1 MSASAGPPVRRSGT
15 PAIAVASLYQ
25 ENLVTRQTGRAV
37 RDGIERLFSNRCGE
51 ALAVIDFRDV
61 AVIDFSCADEV
72 VAKLVMGS
80 GEDPDSP
87 ENRFV
92 LVRGVREHH
101 LDPVECALRRRGLA
115 VAAERASG
123 EPVLL
128 GDVDPDAGEAWHML
142 CACGRIRSHE
152 LARRLGL
159 EPESCDQ
166 ILSELYRRRL
176 VRRCG
181 DSFESLSF
189 TFTASTADEARAP
202 DELRGIDRPEPLDG

>member
-1 MSASAGPPVRRSGT
+1 MLLTDVADAPERTTPLQPRTVRRR
-15 PAIAVASLYQ
+15 I
-25 ENLVTRQTGRAV
+25 
-37 RDGIERLFSNRCGE
+37 
-51 ALAVIDFRDV
+51 LA
-61 AVIDFSCADEV
+61 
-72 VAKLVMGS
+72 LVMNRWS
-80 GEDPDSP
+80 GC
-87 ENRFV
+87 R
-92 LVRGVREHH
+92 
-101 LDPVECALRRRGLA
+101 AA

-159 EPESCDQ
+159 EPESCDLL
-166 ILSELYRRRL
+166 LSELYRRRL

-189 TFTASTADEARAP
+189 TASAADESHAP

>member
-1 MSASAGPPVRRSGT
+1 MSASAGPPAGRSGT

-87 ENRFV
+87 DNRFV

-101 LDPVECALRRRGLA
+101 LDPVEGALRRRGLA

-128 GDVDPDAGEAWHML
+128 GDVDPDAGEAWLML

-159 EPESCDQ
+159 KPESCDLL
-166 ILSELYRRRL
+166 LSELYRRRL

-189 TFTASTADEARAP
+189 TASAADEPHAP

>member
-1 MSASAGPPVRRSGT
+1 MSSPTDLPANYEAA

-25 ENLVTRQTGRAV
+25 EYLVTRQTGRAV
-37 RDGIERLFSNRCGE
+37 RDGIERLFTDRCGE
-51 ALAVIDFRDV
+51 ALAVLDFRDV
-61 AVIDFSCADEV
+61 VLIDFSCADEV

-87 ENRFV
+87 DNRFV

-128 GDVDPDAGEAWHML
+128 GDVDPGAGEAWRML
-142 CACGRIRSHE
+142 CACGRIRSDE

-159 EPESCDQ
+159 EPGPCDQ
-166 ILSELYRRRL
+166 LLSDLHRRRL
-176 VRRCG
+176 VRRSG
-181 DSFESLSF
+181 EAFESLA
-189 TFTASTADEARAP
+189 FTAASMDNTRAP
-202 DELRGIDRPEPLDG
+202 DEIRDTSRPATLDG

>member
-1 MSASAGPPVRRSGT
+1 MSASAGPPVGRSGT
-15 PAIAVASLYQ
+15 PSIAVASLYQ

-87 ENRFV
+87 DNRFV

-101 LDPVECALRRRGLA
+101 LDPVEGALRRRGLA
-115 VAAERASG
+115 VAAERVSG

-128 GDVDPDAGEAWHML
+128 GDVDPDAGEAWLML

-159 EPESCDQ
+159 KPESCDLL
-166 ILSELYRRRL
+166 LSELYRRRL

-189 TFTASTADEARAP
+189 TASAADEPHAP
-202 DELRGIDRPEPLDG
+202 DELRDIDRPEPLDG